1 MTGQEKISDSL
12 LYPVLVPTI
21 ATHHLPLPNFG
32 LEKESVQIPPHL
44 LGESFAFRGSVDGT
58 NRVWRINRRG

>member
-1 MTGQEKISDSL
+1 MAGQEKISDSL

-32 LEKESVQIPPHL
+32 LEKESVQVPHHL
-44 LGESFAFRGSVDGT
+44 LGGGFAFRGTIDGT
-58 NRVWRINRRG
+58 NRI